1 MDVKKLRNDAELIAR
16 NTPNYTVAW
25 RVSTALLRIL
35 DAFEA
40 MERDYVAA
48 LYYSQRY
55 DVWMLSGQKMD
66 GKAASPL
73 EALLAAA
80 QTLEDKTDG

>member
-1 MDVKKLRNDAELIAR
+1 MDVEQLRGDAEWIQHYGTLSYELRA
-16 NTPNYTVAW
+16 AA
-25 RVSTALLRIL
+25 ALLRIL

-73 EALLAAA
+73 EALLSAAA
-80 QTLEDKTDG
+80 TLEDKSDV